1 MKPAPP
7 VTTYRTN
14 SEATAPRNRALIRL
28 ARVRGI
34 VLAGGTG
41 SRLWPVTRGVSKQL
55 LPVYDKPLV
64 YYPLATLM
72 SAGIREVLV
81 ITTPADAAVFRS
93 VLGDGARWGMS
104 ISFAVQEGPDGIA
117 QALLI
122 GEEFI
127 DGEPVALVLGDNV
140 FHGAG
145 LGEMMRSI
153 DATNGATIFAYRV
166 GNPGAYGVV
175 EFDAT
180 GRVVSIEEKPA
191 RPRSHYA
198 VPGLYFY
205 DRDVVE
211 IARGVTPS
219 VRGELEITSVN
230 DEYMR
235 RGRLSVRVLPE
246 GTAWLDSGTFES
258 LHDAGSYVRV
268 IEERQGTKVGCVEE
282 IAWRNGWI
290 DDEGLGRLA
299 IEYAQSPYAGY
310 LTSLLAERA

>member
-1 MKPAPP
+1 M
-7 VTTYRTN
+7 
-14 SEATAPRNRALIRL
+14 IRL

-55 LPVYDKPLV
+55 LPIYDKPLI
-64 YYPLATLM
+64 YYPVATLM
-72 SAGIREVLV
+72 SAGIRDMLV
-81 ITTPADAAVFRS
+81 ITTPTDASAFRS
-93 VLGDGARWGMS
+93 VLGDGSRWGMS
-104 ISFAVQEGPDGIA
+104 ISFATQEKPEGIA
-117 QALLI
+117 QAFLI

-127 DGEPVALVLGDNV
+127 AGEPVALILGDNV

-145 LGEMMRSI
+145 LGGMLRGHT
-153 DATNGATIFAYRV
+153 DPDGATIFAYRV

-175 EFDAT
+175 EFDAE
-180 GRVVSIEEKPA
+180 GRVVSIEEKPSN
-191 RPRSHYA
+191 PRSSYA
-198 VPGLYFY
+198 VPGLYLY
-205 DRDVVE
+205 DGDVVD
-211 IARGVTPS
+211 IARGVSPS
-219 VRGELEITSVN
+219 ARGELEITAVN
-230 DEYMR
+230 GEYLR

-290 DDEGLGRLA
+290 DDDDLARLA
-299 IEYAQSPYAGY
+299 SEHAPSPYAAY
-310 LTSLLAERA
+310 LRALTSPRS